1 MEKRV
6 INTAELAKMI
16 AKVTGETQKATIAT
30 LKALKDVAHEE
41 LAKAADDAPVEVKIC
56 SGVSLISEFVP
67 AHEGRNP
74 MTGEIVQVEDK
85 IRTRGKIYPTFNKM
99 LNAAE

>member
-6 INTAELAKMI
+6 INTVELAKMI

-30 LKALKDVAHEE
+30 LKALKTVAQEE

-56 SGVSLISEFVP
+56 TGVSLISEFVP
-67 AHEGRNP
+67 AHPSRNP
-74 MTGEIVQVEDK
+74 MTGEAVQVEDK
-85 IRTRGKIYPTFNKM
+85 LRTRGKIYRSFNEA
-99 LNAAE
+99 LNAED